1 MRVSPARIRSAVA
14 KVRSAVADLLVTITH
29 EPYAS
34 TDSDGKRSYGTG
46 VNRQAYQLSGTK
58 AVYRQSGIEA
68 VAGPTLMFLEN
79 VPFDVRD
86 RITLPDGTQP
96 PIVQITGD
104 ADPDGGTY
112 YTRVE
117 CGRPE
122 RGQVT

>member
-1 MRVSPARIRSAVA
+1 MSLDARIRKAVA
-14 KVRSAVADLLVTITH
+14 SAKTAVGDLLITVTH

-46 VNRQAYQLSGTK
+46 ISRQAFVSTGTK
-58 AVYRQSGIEA
+58 SLYRQSGIEA

-79 VPFDVRD
+79 VALDVRD
-86 RITLPDGTQP
+86 RITLPDGSQP
-96 PIVQITGD
+96 PIVEVAGV
-104 ADPDGGTY
+104 ADPTGGTY
-112 YTRVE
+112 YTSVT